1 MLTLNDQKAGA
12 RSSRLIYFDHIIVG
26 ARGQQLALVTA
37 VPVVVVRLGVKNL
50 IAPLIE
56 DNHLALDGTI
66 AFQTTDFKG
75 LIQWVAIWRDDA
87 WDKAI
92 IWRFGKEKDVLPHA
106 VACIR
111 TLDITNFIHQLINTR
126 KAGCRLILKNTSC
139 QFPENG
145 AVLGR
150 INDRQFKLAGQL
162 IIQQGIDTAFGP
174 KSQAQGIGAEAG
186 HHIIGNNYRIPG
198 AVAAFAVIFY
208 PVKNIVGSFVDE
220 FLNRSISDIVGGD
233 FAHNLPAVNLK
244 ENEGNYQLEMAAPG
258 LTKEDFKIFLE
269 NKQLV
274 IEVKKE
280 TKSETEENGKVL
292 RKEFNYSEFKR
303 TFSFSK

>member
-1 MLTLNDQKAGA
+1 MS
-12 RSSRLIYFDHIIVG
+12 RYSS
-26 ARGQQLALVTA
+26 
-37 VPVVVVRLGVKNL
+37 
-50 IAPLIE
+50 
-56 DNHLALDGTI
+56 
-66 AFQTTDFKG
+66 
-75 LIQWVAIWRDDA
+75 
-87 WDKAI
+87 
-92 IWRFGKEKDVLPHA
+92 
-106 VACIR
+106 
-111 TLDITNFIHQLINTR
+111 
-126 KAGCRLILKNTSC
+126 
-139 QFPENG
+139 
-145 AVLGR
+145 
-150 INDRQFKLAGQL
+150 
-162 IIQQGIDTAFGP
+162 
-174 KSQAQGIGAEAG
+174 
-186 HHIIGNNYRIPG
+186 
-198 AVAAFAVIFY
+198 FY

-303 TFSFSK
+303 TFSLPENVDSDKIGATYEKGILLVTVPKATPKENPTTQIHIS